1 MTPNRTDDPR
11 TQGARDAF
19 EAAVDDLDA
28 ATANRLR
35 IARREAL
42 SASRSRWSAWMPVAG
57 AALLGVLAW
66 LLWPRAEAPAPTPR
80 PMIVETPRQAPAR
93 EVDTTP
99 IALPPAPEPVVV
111 APEEPEAVDPEVVP
125 DDAEPAWI
133 DEEEGELYAWLGDA
147 PVAPDE
153 GDAL

>member
-1 MTPNRTDDPR
+1 MTPNRSDDPR

-42 SASRSRWSAWMPVAG
+42 SASRTRFPAWMPVAG
-57 AALLGVLAW
+57 AALLGALAW
-66 LLWPRAEAPAPTPR
+66 MLWPRAEAPAPTPR
-80 PMIVETPRQAPAR
+80 PVIVDTPREAPAR
-93 EVDTTP
+93 EAAPP
-99 IALPPAPEPVVV
+99 IAAPPAPEPVAV
-111 APEEPEAVDPEVVP
+111 APEAELEAIDPEIVP